1 MNIQHK
7 LPKTGEEI
15 YADLCMKIETLEY
28 MPGEKLSENEL
39 CKVYDTTRHVVRGA
53 LAKLK
58 QQRLVDVFPQRGTF
72 VSLIDMDYIEDVLYM
87 REAAEQEALSR
98 IMVMEDVT
106 SITKALEEVMV
117 ELRKLVQ
124 RNKYSVDFQELDNR
138 FHHILMQAVG
148 KPNVMSLIE
157 DPYIHIRRWRNFEVR
172 SEKRVQEILK
182 EHQDIVDAIVS
193 KDWAKG
199 RERLHCHLDTVSRY
213 SKPLKDAE
221 AQYFVDGNV

>member
-7 LPKTGEEI
+7 LPKTGDEI
-15 YADLCMKIETLEY
+15 YLDLCSKIEKLEY

-58 QQRLVDVFPQRGTF
+58 QQKLVDVFPQRGTF

-87 REAAEQEALSR
+87 REAAEQEAFCR
-98 IMVMEDVT
+98 IIAKDDV
-106 SITKALEEVMV
+106 EEVVGALRQIV
-117 ELRKLVQ
+117 EAQSNLAQ
-124 RNKYSVDFQELDNR
+124 DNGYTSEFQELDNQ
-138 FHHILMQAVG
+138 FHQILMKTVG

-172 SEKRVQEILK
+172 SEKRVQEIIK
-182 EHQDIVDAIVS
+182 EHQDIVDAIEAR
-193 KDWAKG
+193 DGGKG

-221 AQYFVDGNV
+221 AQYFVDGNM